1 MKKLLLL
8 RTSLILLALCTTLF
22 IVASCG
28 VRRQQERTLPP
39 MEPTSKEVEINSE
52 PQGASVY
59 MDGKYLG
66 ITPMKV
72 TVPLKYIGDPGVYS
86 YKTMHQLYEKSA
98 ELSSSTF
105 LFVKQGYEK
114 QEVEFKPTVTSTYG
128 VPKNYNGKLLLLDFT
143 FPEGVFC
150 SLERSQEY
158 TKDTTIPAGEAYNV
172 VSRDN
177 PGGTELEQTIIR
189 WYFDSA
195 PRGAR
200 VFWRVISSI
209 PAEVKNTNELY
220 LGPTPFEETRSF
232 NILGLTYAN
241 SRDVQIEIKVT
252 KNGYMD
258 QVKRFNVR
266 QAIDQQEI
274 SSFFE
279 LVPTE

>member
-1 MKKLLLL
+1 MKKII
-8 RTSLILLALCTTLF
+8 SILTLCAIALT
-22 IVASCG
+22 ISSCG
-28 VRRQQERTLPP
+28 ASRASRVP
-39 MEPTSKEVEINSE
+39 MEPNSKEITIDSS
-52 PQGASVY
+52 PQGAAVY
-59 MDGKYLG
+59 MDGKHLG
-66 ITPMKV
+66 TTPMRV
-72 TVPLKYIGDPGVYS
+72 MVPLKYQYYATGFMLPKDRYA
-86 YKTMHQLYEKSA
+86 KSA

-105 LFVKQGYEK
+105 LFVKDGYEN
-114 QEVEFKPTVTSTYG
+114 QEVQFKPSVSQRLTG
-128 VPKNYNGKLLLLDFT
+128 MKNYNGQLLGLDFI

-150 SLERSQEY
+150 SLERSQQY
-158 TKDTTIPAGEAYNV
+158 VNDPTIPAGGANDM

-177 PGGTELEQTIIR
+177 PGGTTLEQTIIR

-279 LVPTE
+279 LVPVE